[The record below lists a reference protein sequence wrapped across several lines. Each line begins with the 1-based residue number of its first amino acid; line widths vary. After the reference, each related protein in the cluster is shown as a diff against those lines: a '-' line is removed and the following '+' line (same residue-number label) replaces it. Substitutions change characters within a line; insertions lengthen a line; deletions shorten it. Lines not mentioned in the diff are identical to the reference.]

1 MELSQLN
8 SQKTNLLSSISQQQ
22 SQLAAL
28 QLKRQRLIQA
38 KGQFVNNIG
47 SIRENHEQF
56 KSLEVNDS
64 LWKGK
69 TATTFKSTYEQ
80 QVILNLGRFIGELD
94 RVKEDIEHAIQ
105 QIERQIDSCESSI
118 SSLNRSFSIVND
130 NIQIE
135 KQKKENG

>member
-8 SQKTNLLSSISQQQ
+8 SQKASLLSSISQQQ

-28 QLKRQRLIQA
+28 QSKKQRLIQA

-64 LWKGK
+64 LWKGR
-69 TATTFKSTYEQ
+69 TATKLY
-80 QVILNLGRFIGELD
+80 G
-94 RVKEDIEHAIQ
+94 
-105 QIERQIDSCESSI
+105 
-118 SSLNRSFSIVND
+118 SFDCVPS
-130 NIQIE
+130 
-135 KQKKENG
+135 